1 MAARGVRHF
10 VAATAVVAVAAYIAI
25 YTFSLADAP
34 IRSDGYSYYVYLPA
48 TFIYGDPSLEALSR
62 DWYGGAFPDF
72 TAIRRFPS
80 TGRWLDACPIGAAL
94 LMFPFFGVG
103 HLLSWWSNLPRDGF
117 SFYYQHAA
125 GLAGV
130 TYFRCGL
137 AIVRSMLRQRFGEGV
152 ALATLV
158 ALTWGTNLFHY
169 GTFDATFSHAS
180 SFFLICGWIA
190 LVDRWWERP
199 AALRSAGLGALAGL
213 IVLTR
218 NLNAIFLLVLPLYGI
233 ATLRDM
239 RRRIGVLWQR
249 RAALMLAAIV
259 GISVLLPQFV
269 LYKWTTGSWIVNSYQ
284 LLNNRFAFGSPQLAA
299 VLFSPQKGLFFW
311 SPLLLLAVVGAF
323 VARGWARGLVAAA
336 AIVFGLQAYIVASWS
351 DWQLGGSYGSR
362 AFTDGLG
369 LAAPLV
375 AACFEWA
382 AARRHA
388 HTLIAGFAAVAVLL
402 CVVQMV
408 QYWNGIIPFAGTT
421 WAQYRSLFLRLR

>member
-249 RAALMLAAIV
+249 RAALTLAAIV

-402 CVVQMV
+402 SLVQMV
-408 QYWNGIIPFAGTT
+408 QYWNGITPGEERA
-421 WAQYRSLFLRLR
+421 

>member
-25 YTFSLADAP
+25 YTFSFADAP

-48 TFIYGDPSLEALSR
+48 TFIYADPSLEALSR

-130 TYFRCGL
+130 TYFLCGL
-137 AIVRSMLRQRFGEGV
+137 AIVRSMLRRRFSEGV
-152 ALATLV
+152 VLATLV

-169 GTFDATFSHAS
+169 GTFDATFSHAF
-180 SFFLICGWIA
+180 SFFLICSLIA
-190 LVDRWWERP
+190 LVERWWERP
-199 AALRSAGLGALAGL
+199 AALRSAALGAVAGL

-218 NLNAIFLLVLPLYGI
+218 NLNAIFLLLLPLYGI
-233 ATLRDM
+233 AALSDM
-239 RRRIGVLWQR
+239 RRRMHALWQR
-249 RAALMLAAIV
+249 RATLTLAALVAI
-259 GISVLLPQFV
+259 GVLLPQFV

-284 LLNNRFAFGSPQLAA
+284 LLNNRFAFESPHLAS
-299 VLFSPQKGLFFW
+299 VLFSTQKGLFFW
-311 SPLLLLAVVGAF
+311 SPVLLLAVVGAF

-382 AARRHA
+382 AARRHV
-388 HTLIAGFAAVAVLL
+388 HTLIVAFAAAAVLL
-402 CVVQMV
+402 SVVQMI
-408 QYWNGIIPFAGTT
+408 QYWNGIIPFADTT
-421 WAQYRSLFLRLR
+421 WAQYRSVFLRLR

>member
-25 YTFSLADAP
+25 YTFSFADAP

-130 TYFRCGL
+130 TYFLCGL
-137 AIVRSMLRQRFGEGV
+137 AIVRSMLRRRFSEGV
-152 ALATLV
+152 VLATLV

-199 AALRSAGLGALAGL
+199 AALRSAALGAMAGL

-218 NLNAIFLLVLPLYGI
+218 NLLVLPLYGI

-284 LLNNRFAFGSPQLAA
+284 LLNNRFAFGSPHLAA

-362 AFTDGLG
+362 AFTDGFG
-369 LAAPLV
+369 LAAPFV

-402 CVVQMV
+402 SAVQMV
-408 QYWNGIIPFAGTT
+408 QYWNGIIPFADTT